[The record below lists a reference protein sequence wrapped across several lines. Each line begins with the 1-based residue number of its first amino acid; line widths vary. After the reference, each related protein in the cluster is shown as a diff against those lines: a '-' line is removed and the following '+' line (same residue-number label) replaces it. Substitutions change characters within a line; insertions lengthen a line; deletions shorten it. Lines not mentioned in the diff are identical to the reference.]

1 MKTCYILSRSASR
14 SPNPNDFP
22 VMTSNDGLAE
32 YVCYEDKLD
41 AFSAANKDLDERYG
55 DTSKFEMLEAG
66 TDENS
71 VWGVFK
77 YNDPITNRYGQSLDV
92 YIKVVYKFI
101 ELTVI
106 PASAN
111 NRAVE
116 A

>member
-22 VMTSNDGLAE
+22 VTTSNEGLAE
-32 YVCYEDKLD
+32 YICY
-41 AFSAANKDLDERYG
+41 
-55 DTSKFEMLEAG
+55 EMLEAG

-116 A
+116 E